1 MIRALVGNLR
11 WKLLSLCI
19 AVLLWI
25 VIVRDPELA
34 TSISAPVLFRGMP
47 ENLEISSELVSRV
60 QLEVLAPSGRLTPE
74 YLADAAVVLN
84 LGNVDRTGD
93 RTYTIQASN
102 VSLPSG
108 VVFSRAVPAQIRLHF
123 ERRVA
128 RQVPV
133 RVRYSQ
139 PPPDGYRVESQTV
152 EPDRLPVVGPQSNVE
167 QVGFVDTDSID
178 LSRVISEA
186 EFQVNAF
193 VPDPQVRFEG
203 APVVTVR
210 VDVRKISE

>member
-25 VIVRDPELA
+25 IIVRDPQLA
-34 TSISAPVLFRGMP
+34 TSIAAPVLFRGMP

-60 QLEVLAPSGRLTPE
+60 QLEVSGPSGRLTPE

-139 PPPDGYRVESQTV
+139 PPPDGYRVESETV
-152 EPDRLPVVGPQSNVE
+152 EPERLPVVGPQSNVE

-178 LSRVISEA
+178 LSRVIGET